1 MRFPKQD
8 VRNPSDIEQVVKLVR
23 TEDFEGRMLI
33 SADPDR
39 RRAYILRIVDLGFDH
54 VYLQNVGQDHAR
66 GVRARRAAQAA
77 PMTVCV
83 GDQLCSE
90 GSDSADLRDAGR
102 RSSNRTNFLV
112 AIARVGSRTWTTG

>member
-1 MRFPKQD
+1 
-8 VRNPSDIEQVVKLVR
+8 
-23 TEDFEGRMLI
+23 
-33 SADPDR
+33 
-39 RRAYILRIVDLGFDH
+39 
-54 VYLQNVGQDHAR
+54 
-66 GVRARRAAQAA
+66 
-77 PMTVCV
+77 MTVCV